1 MMPTVRG
8 ACVART
14 ASHLLTWMSVYQR
27 LLIVEDEHV
36 LRKHLERIFTR
47 EGFEVTSAAT
57 RADAVEQ
64 LTAARFGRLLLDIG
78 LPDGDG
84 LDLLDDLRAEH
95 RPTVTVVMTAV
106 STPENEAR
114 AARLRVQRVLRK
126 PVDLR
131 QLVAVVRGA
140 PAST

>member
-1 MMPTVRG
+1 
-8 ACVART
+8 
-14 ASHLLTWMSVYQR
+14 MSVHQR

-36 LRKHLERIFTR
+36 LRKHLARIFTR

-57 RADAVEQ
+57 RAEAVEQ
-64 LTAARFGRLLLDIG
+64 LTTARFGRLLLDIG

-84 LDLLDDLRAEH
+84 LDLLDELRAEH
-95 RPTVTVVMTAV
+95 VPTVTVVMTAV
-106 STPENEAR
+106 STPQNEAR

-131 QLVAVVRGA
+131 ELVAVVSGA
-140 PAST
+140 PGST